1 MEALKRLRLF
11 KKLDPNF
18 EIDKIVRLV
27 EPIRYDD
34 LTIRE
39 GVYAVGTPRLS
50 HYTGYMVVVLV
61 DLENT
66 MSGHYKDIDYK
77 AYREGFSCWRIRLK
91 DFENFVEFK
100 PLRISHNF
108 IYKGGDK
115 VD

>member
-1 MEALKRLRLF
+1 MTFERLNLF
-11 KKLDPNF
+11 KKLNPSF
-18 EIDKIVRLV
+18 KIDKIVRLV

-34 LTIRE
+34 LTIKE
-39 GVYAVGTPRLS
+39 GVYAISPPRLS
-50 HYTGYMVVVLV
+50 HYTGNNVVVLV

-66 MSGHYKDIDYK
+66 MDGHYKDIDYR
-77 AYREGFSCWRIRLK
+77 AYREGFSCWRVKLG

-100 PLRISHNF
+100 PLRINHGF